1 MNIFKPAQTAIL
13 LLALAITAAAQ
24 QGGAASAQ
32 SAPSGPMKGKI
43 GVINTAALQERIFEF
58 RQKLEAL
65 NRQFDPR
72 VKELQGMADRI
83 NALDT
88 TIKTQAN
95 VLGAAKIAELTE
107 QLEAMNR
114 DYKRKGED
122 LQADGNRA
130 RGIALGPVNE
140 KLTKFANEYTS
151 KRGIALLID
160 LGNAVQASALTWYD
174 NRIDV
179 TEDFIR
185 EYNKANPAPGGT
197 GAPAPGSKPSN

>member
-1 MNIFKPAQTAIL
+1 MNIFKPAQTAVLI
-13 LLALAITAAAQ
+13 LALAITAAAQ
-24 QGGAASAQ
+24 QGAAAPAQ
-32 SAPSGPMKGKI
+32 GAPSGAPMKGKI
-43 GVINTAALQERIFEF
+43 GVINTSALQERVFEF

-65 NRQFDPR
+65 NRQFEPR

-107 QLEAMNR
+107 QLEGMNR
-114 DYKRKGED
+114 EYKRKGED

-130 RGIALGPVNE
+130 RSIALGPVNE
-140 KLTKFANEYTS
+140 KLNKFANEYTS
-151 KRGIALLID
+151 KRGIAILID
-160 LGNAVQASALTWYD
+160 LANAVQASALTWYD

-185 EYNKANPAPGGT
+185 EYNKANPAPA
-197 GAPAPGSKPSN
+197 GAKPAPPSKPSN

>member
-1 MNIFKPAQTAIL
+1 MNIFKPVQTAVL
-13 LLALAITAAAQ
+13 VLALSIAAVAQ
-24 QGGAASAQ
+24 QGT
-32 SAPSGPMKGKI
+32 SAPTQGAPSAGPVKGKI
-43 GVINTAALQERIFEF
+43 GVINTGALQERIFEF

-65 NRQFDPR
+65 NRQFEPR
-72 VKELQGMADRI
+72 VKELQGMGDRI
-83 NALDT
+83 NALET

-107 QLEAMNR
+107 QLETMKR
-114 DYKRKGED
+114 DYQRKRED
-122 LQADGNRA
+122 LEADGNRA
-130 RGIALGPVNE
+130 RGIALGPINE
-140 KLTKFANEYTS
+140 KLNKFANDYTS

-185 EYNKANPAPGGT
+185 EYNKANPLPAGT
-197 GAPAPGSKPSN
+197 TPAPSSKPSN